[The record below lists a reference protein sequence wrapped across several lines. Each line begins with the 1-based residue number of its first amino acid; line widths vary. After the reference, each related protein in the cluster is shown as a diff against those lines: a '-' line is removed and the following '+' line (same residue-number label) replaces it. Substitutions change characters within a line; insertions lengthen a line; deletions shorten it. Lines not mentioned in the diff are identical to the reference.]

1 MMNATG
7 EKTRLWLLIFV
18 GVVATL
24 FGQTHAREIFAPS
37 PTASGIFAAQT
48 QASTGENYDGIPYDA
63 LDSLLAANTAP
74 SFFEGATYTPKV
86 LQQASRGAGEFHSF
100 PEPVA
105 TFESSGS
112 VRAMT
117 GGDKVV
123 RQVLEIPGSYRST
136 GGNLSDGVF
145 QWIKN
150 PDNTINHRLFV
161 PNP

>member
-1 MMNATG
+1 M
-7 EKTRLWLLIFV
+7 TRLFCILL
-18 GVVATL
+18 TL
-24 FGQTHAREIFAPS
+24 LYS
-37 PTASGIFAAQT
+37 LSGPVMGGYSDFSRWSNAAK
-48 QASTGENYDGIPYDA
+48 
-63 LDSLLAANTAP
+63 TAP
-74 SFFEGATYTPKV
+74 SFFEEATYTPKV

-100 PEPVA
+100 PESVA
-105 TFESSGS
+105 AFESSGT